1 MLARSRDY
9 LIWGLSDTKYTD
21 KIFKIQ
27 KNAVRVMTKAG
38 FIAHISAIFKSLEIR
53 KVKDQITLL
62 NCLFVHDSLN
72 GKLPKSF
79 INTFIKLNVRSNS
92 NTVST
97 INSKK
102 ECLFLP
108 NVNTSA
114 HGLNSLLRN
123 SIISWNSYI
132 KLFKNDD
139 VAEMSKNELKTR
151 LKNICY
157 LPTK

>member
-1 MLARSRDY
+1 
-9 LIWGLSDTKYTD
+9 
-21 KIFKIQ
+21 
-27 KNAVRVMTKAG
+27 MTKAV
-38 FIAHISAIFKSLEIR
+38 FIAHTSPIFKSLEIL

-79 INTFIKLNVRSNS
+79 DNTFIKLTDVRSNS

-102 ECLFLP
+102 GCLFLP
-108 NVNTSA
+108 NVNT
-114 HGLNSLLRN
+114 LNSLLRN

-139 VAEMSKNELKTR
+139 VAEMSKSELKNKIKKHMLST
-151 LKNICY
+151 Y
-157 LPTK
+157 